1 MKLAE
6 ALSLRADTQTRIGQL
21 RDRLN
26 RVARV
31 QEGESPAEDPQTLL
45 AELDRLVST
54 LTDLIKRINRT
65 NAQTAFGENDETL
78 TDALARRD
86 VLTVESS
93 VINGLINAATQND
106 FRYSRS
112 EIKTVAT
119 VNIAALQKRS
129 DDLARRHRELD
140 TAIQQA
146 NWTVDL
152 LD

>member
-129 DDLARRHRELD
+129 DDLARRHRDLD